1 LPATLSRIA
10 RSGLLAACFVTAS
23 VLAGQ
28 AQRGNRLGVA
38 TIDSEAAA
46 RGTPIYVS
54 NCAFCHGADARGAQ
68 APDLAQSLY
77 VQSDDEGRSFA
88 EFMRVGRTVN
98 GMPAFPQ
105 LSAANLSDLT
115 AFLKSKIAEGRGRGG
130 FDPASIVVGN
140 AQRGEA
146 YFNGVGQ
153 CRTCHSPAGDFKG
166 VGAKYSAVILQGRMV
181 NPRIVAAGRGVA
193 VRPPP
198 RPAVRVTLQ
207 SGRVVSGEL
216 IAVTDFFVTLVD
228 RAGDRWT
235 FDRDNDVP
243 KVEITDPME
252 AHRQQLLKYTDEI
265 MHDLVAYLASL
276 K

>member
-1 LPATLSRIA
+1 MV
-10 RSGLLAACFVTAS
+10 RSGLLAACFVAAS

-46 RGTPIYVS
+46 RGAPLYAS

-77 VQSDDEGRSFA
+77 IQSDDGGLSFA

-105 LSAANLSDLT
+105 MSAANLSDLT

-153 CRTCHSPAGDFKG
+153 CRTCHSPAGDLKG
-166 VGAKYSAVILQGRMV
+166 VGAKSLRRHPPGANGEPANR
-181 NPRIVAAGRGVA
+181 GRGPRRGRSSAAAPVGA
-193 VRPPP
+193 GNSSERTRRVR
-198 RPAVRVTLQ
+198 
-207 SGRVVSGEL
+207 
-216 IAVTDFFVTLVD
+216 
-228 RAGDRWT
+228 
-235 FDRDNDVP
+235 
-243 KVEITDPME
+243 
-252 AHRQQLLKYTDEI
+252 
-265 MHDLVAYLASL
+265 
-276 K
+276 